1 MRLSS
6 SDGPQVHIIQTK
18 GRNVSIFIT
27 ACDFGLLLWASGE
40 ELLGLEMAAAVVD
53 LGLRITPFLG
63 QWMGSGPDLYCG
75 QQDIEGT
82 DRQMR
87 PRRKRL

>member
-6 SDGPQVHIIQTK
+6 SDGPRVHIIQTK
-18 GRNVSIFIT
+18 DRNVSIFVT

-40 ELLGLEMAAAVVD
+40 EFLGLEMAAAVVD
-53 LGLRITPFLG
+53 FGLRITPLLG
-63 QWMGSGPDLYCG
+63 QWMGSGPDVYCG
-75 QQDIEGT
+75 QQVIGGT
-82 DRQMR
+82 NRQTR

>member
-1 MRLSS
+1 MWLSS
-6 SDGPQVHIIQTK
+6 SDGPRVHIMQTK
-18 GRNVSIFIT
+18 DRSVSVFVT
-27 ACDFGLLLWASGE
+27 ACDLGLLLWAAGE
-40 ELLGLEMAAAVVD
+40 EFLGLEMAAAVVD
-53 LGLRITPFLG
+53 LGLRITPLLG

-82 DRQMR
+82 NQPTR